1 MGFGG
6 CNTVTGL
13 TSSCLQKNGLSHGT
27 QIELD
32 ADVELGL
39 VHVRAERDGRTTGAV
54 TYVKDDAGRDVT
66 LPGSYQFL

>member
-1 MGFGG
+1 MP
-6 CNTVTGL
+6 
-13 TSSCLQKNGLSHGT
+13 HGS
-27 QIELD
+27 QIKLD